1 MVLNHLCGQQKKTHI
16 HWWQR
21 GKCHH
26 RCLHLRTLFTTWH
39 TSHMY
44 ENKPVK
50 GNYVA
55 VCGRSCHIMFVLNA
69 WQQRNYNTVLFILQI
84 KLLLKEWNTKH
95 KIDWHLTT
103 TTHNKEAS
111 LNTVGNNCAQFWSRS
126 SATYY
131 CIGVHIILSEGCEI
145 IQLKVSIVSLHNT
158 FFQTLSYTRSSLIIP
173 LRLCPLVGWGR
184 YIRNI

>member
-1 MVLNHLCGQQKKTHI
+1 MRFLVLIFVYGTEKCNEGSVRKIRWEHVLYYIQILVSYKPKLFVDFEWYWTICVDNRKKTHI

-103 TTHNKEAS
+103 TAHNKEAS
-111 LNTVGNNCAQFWSRS
+111 LIQSVIIVHNSGQGHLPPTTV
-126 SATYY
+126 
-131 CIGVHIILSEGCEI
+131 
-145 IQLKVSIVSLHNT
+145 
-158 FFQTLSYTRSSLIIP
+158 
-173 LRLCPLVGWGR
+173 
-184 YIRNI
+184 